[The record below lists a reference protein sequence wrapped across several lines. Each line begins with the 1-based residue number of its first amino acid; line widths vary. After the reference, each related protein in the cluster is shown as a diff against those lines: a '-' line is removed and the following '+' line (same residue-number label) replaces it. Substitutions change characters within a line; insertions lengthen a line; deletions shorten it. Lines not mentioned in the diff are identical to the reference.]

1 MLGRVGSSILSAT
14 VIFQMNRSEV
24 VSLSTVSAIV
34 GVSAALLLG
43 IAIFIAQVRLAGMIF
58 YLTKTNKT
66 TTKNSKTKNTKTKKT
81 KACVGCF
88 SPWDCNFNL

>member
-14 VIFQMNRSEV
+14 VIFQMNQSEV
-24 VSLSTVSAIV
+24 VSLSTVSAFV

-43 IAIFIAQVRLAGMIF
+43 IVIFIAQVRLAGMIF

>member
-1 MLGRVGSSILSAT
+1 
-14 VIFQMNRSEV
+14 MNRSEV
-24 VSLSTVSAIV
+24 VSLSTVSAFV

-43 IAIFIAQVRLAGMIF
+43 IVIFIAQVRLAGMIF

-66 TTKNSKTKNTKTKKT
+66 TTKNSKTKKT